1 MRRTAARP
9 TRWDDRGEIAAN
21 TAIFVLVILLLFVVL
36 QFGLWFYGREV
47 AAAAA
52 QHAVDAARVE
62 NGSAAMGEATANQYL
77 GQVGGLPDA
86 TVSVTRTSE
95 TVTATVHGQAVSIVG
110 FIDPPITVTVTAPV
124 ERVVG

>member
-1 MRRTAARP
+1 
-9 TRWDDRGEIAAN
+9 
-21 TAIFVLVILLLFVVL
+21 VL

-62 NGSAAMGEATANQYL
+62 NGSAATGEATANQYL

-86 TVSVTRTSE
+86 TVTVTRTSE
-95 TVTATVHGQAVSIVG
+95 TVTATVQAQAVSIVG
-110 FIDPPITVTVTAPV
+110 FIDPPIRVTVTAPV

>member
-1 MRRTAARP
+1 VRRSAARRH
-9 TRWDDRGEIAAN
+9 RWDDRGEIAAN

-52 QHAVDAARVE
+52 QHAADAARVE
-62 NGSAAMGEATANQYL
+62 NGSAAAGEAIADQYL
-77 GQVGGLPDA
+77 GQVGGLPSA
-86 TVSVTRTSE
+86 TVTVARTSE
-95 TVTATVHGQAVSIVG
+95 TVTARVDGEAVSIVG

>member
-1 MRRTAARP
+1 MGRTAPR
-9 TRWDDRGEIAAN
+9 RLRDDRGEIAAN
-21 TAIFVLVILLLFVVL
+21 TAIFVLVILLLFVAL

-62 NGSAAMGEATANQYL
+62 TGSSALGEATANQYL
-77 GQVGGLPDA
+77 SQVGGLRDSSVNVTRSA
-86 TVSVTRTSE
+86 TSVTAVVS
-95 TVTATVHGQAVSIVG
+95 GQSVSIVG

>member
-1 MRRTAARP
+1 MRRTAARR

-86 TVSVTRTSE
+86 TVNVTRTSE

-110 FIDPPITVTVTAPV
+110 FIDPPITVTVTASV

>member
-95 TVTATVHGQAVSIVG
+95 TVTVTVHGQAVSIVG

>member
-1 MRRTAARP
+1 VRRSAARRR
-9 TRWDDRGEIAAN
+9 RWDDRGEIAAN

-62 NGSAAMGEATANQYL
+62 NGSAAAGEATADQYL
-77 GQVGGLPDA
+77 GQVGGLPSA
-86 TVSVTRTSE
+86 TVTVTRTSE
-95 TVTATVHGQAVSIVG
+95 TVTARIDAQAVSIVG

>member
-1 MRRTAARP
+1 MRRTAACR

-86 TVSVTRTSE
+86 TVTVTRTSE
-95 TVTATVHGQAVSIVG
+95 TVTATVHAQAVSIVG

>member
-1 MRRTAARP
+1 MGRTAPR
-9 TRWDDRGEIAAN
+9 RLRDDRGEIAAN
-21 TAIFVLVILLLFVVL
+21 TAIFVLVILLLFVAL

-62 NGSAAMGEATANQYL
+62 TGSSALGEATANQYL
-77 GQVGGLPDA
+77 AQVGGLPESS
-86 TVSVTRTSE
+86 VSVTRTATS
-95 TVTATVHGQAVSIVG
+95 VTAVVSGHSVSIVG

>member
-1 MRRTAARP
+1 MRRTAARR

-62 NGSAAMGEATANQYL
+62 NGSAAVGEATANQYL

-86 TVSVTRTSE
+86 TVNVTRTSE

-110 FIDPPITVTVTAPV
+110 FIDPPITVTVTASV

>member
-77 GQVGGLPDA
+77 GQVGGLPGA

-95 TVTATVHGQAVSIVG
+95 TVTATVQGQAVSIVG
-110 FIDPPITVTVTAPV
+110 FIDPPITVTVTAPA

>member
-1 MRRTAARP
+1 VGRTAPR
-9 TRWDDRGEIAAN
+9 RLRRDDRGEIAAN
-21 TAIFVLVILLLFVVL
+21 TAIFVLVILLLFVAL

-62 NGSAAMGEATANQYL
+62 SGSSALGEATANQYL
-77 GQVGGLPDA
+77 AQVGGFRESSV
-86 TVSVTRTSE
+86 TVTRTS
-95 TVTATVHGQAVSIVG
+95 TSVTAVVSGQAVSIVG

>member
-1 MRRTAARP
+1 MGRTAPR
-9 TRWDDRGEIAAN
+9 RLRDDRGEIAAN
-21 TAIFVLVILLLFVVL
+21 TAIFVLVILLLFVAL

-62 NGSAAMGEATANQYL
+62 TGSSALGEATADQYL
-77 GQVGGLPDA
+77 SQVGGLRDSS
-86 TVSVTRTSE
+86 VSVTRSSTS
-95 TVTATVHGQAVSIVG
+95 VTAVVSGQSVSIVG

>member
-1 MRRTAARP
+1 MGRTAPR
-9 TRWDDRGEIAAN
+9 RLRRDDRGEIAAN

-77 GQVGGLPDA
+77 GQVGGLPGA

>member
-1 MRRTAARP
+1 MGRTAVRRH
-9 TRWDDRGEIAAN
+9 RWDDRGEIAAN

-62 NGSAAMGEATANQYL
+62 TGSAAMGEATA
-77 GQVGGLPDA
+77 
-86 TVSVTRTSE
+86 E
-95 TVTATVHGQAVSIVG
+95 TVTAQVQGHAVSIVG
-110 FIDPPITVTVTAPV
+110 FLDPPITVTVTAPV

>member
-86 TVSVTRTSE
+86 TVTVTRTSE
-95 TVTATVHGQAVSIVG
+95 TVTATVHAQAVSIVG

>member
-1 MRRTAARP
+1 MRRTAAPP

-86 TVSVTRTSE
+86 TVDVTRTSE

-110 FIDPPITVTVTAPV
+110 FIDPPITVTVTASV
-124 ERVVG
+124 ERVVE

>member
-62 NGSAAMGEATANQYL
+62 SGSAAMGEATANQYL

-95 TVTATVHGQAVSIVG
+95 TVTVTVHGQAVSIVG

>member
-1 MRRTAARP
+1 MGRTAPR
-9 TRWDDRGEIAAN
+9 RRRDDRGEIAAN
-21 TAIFVLVILLLFVVL
+21 TAIFVLVILLLFVAL

-62 NGSAAMGEATANQYL
+62 TGSSALGEATANQYL
-77 GQVGGLPDA
+77 SQVGGLRDS
-86 TVSVTRTSE
+86 SVTVTRSATS
-95 TVTATVHGQAVSIVG
+95 VTAVVSGQSVPIVG

>member
-62 NGSAAMGEATANQYL
+62 NGSAAMGEATGNQYL
-77 GQVGGLPDA
+77 DQVGGLPDA
-86 TVSVTRTSE
+86 TVSVSRTSE
-95 TVTATVHGQAVSIVG
+95 TVTATVRGQAVSIVG

>member
-1 MRRTAARP
+1 MGRTAPR
-9 TRWDDRGEIAAN
+9 RLRDDRGEIAAN

>member
-1 MRRTAARP
+1 MRRSAAPRH
-9 TRWDDRGEIAAN
+9 RWDDRGEIAAN

-62 NGSAAMGEATANQYL
+62 NGSAAAGEATADQYL
-77 GQVGGLPDA
+77 GQVGGLPSA
-86 TVSVTRTSE
+86 TVTVTRTSE
-95 TVTATVHGQAVSIVG
+95 TVTARIDAQAVSIVG

>member
-1 MRRTAARP
+1 MRWTAARRH
-9 TRWDDRGEIAAN
+9 RWDDRGEVAAN
-21 TAIFVLVILLLFVVL
+21 AVIFVFVLLLLFVVL

-62 NGSAAMGEATANQYL
+62 NGSAATGEATANEYL

-86 TVSVTRTSE
+86 TVSVTRTAE
-95 TVTATVHGQAVSIVG
+95 EVTATVDAHAVSIVS
-110 FIDPPITVTVTAPV
+110 FIDPPIEVTITAPV

>member
-1 MRRTAARP
+1 MGRTAARRH
-9 TRWDDRGEIAAN
+9 RWDDRGEIAAN

-62 NGSAAMGEATANQYL
+62 TGSAAMGEATANQYL

-86 TVSVTRTSE
+86 SVSVTRTAE
-95 TVTATVHGQAVSIVG
+95 TVTAQVHGHAVSIVG
-110 FIDPPITVTVTAPV
+110 FLDPPITVTVTAPV

>member
-1 MRRTAARP
+1 MGRTAPR
-9 TRWDDRGEIAAN
+9 RLRRDDCGEIAAN
-21 TAIFVLVILLLFVVL
+21 TAIFVLVILLLFVAL

-62 NGSAAMGEATANQYL
+62 SGSSALGEATANQYL
-77 GQVGGLPDA
+77 TQVGGLRESSV
-86 TVSVTRTSE
+86 TVTRTS
-95 TVTATVHGQAVSIVG
+95 TSVTAVVSGQSVSIVG
-110 FIDPPITVTVTAPV
+110 FIDPPITVTITAPV

>member
-1 MRRTAARP
+1 MGRTAPGCLR
-9 TRWDDRGEIAAN
+9 RDDRGEIAAN

-62 NGSAAMGEATANQYL
+62 TGSSAMGAATANQYL
-77 GQVGGLPDA
+77 AQVGGLEDPSV
-86 TVSVTRTSE
+86 TVTRTDTS
-95 TVTATVHGQAVSIVG
+95 VTAVVSGQSVSIVG
-110 FIDPPITVTVTAPV
+110 FIDPPITVRVTAPV

>member
-1 MRRTAARP
+1 MRRTAAHP

-77 GQVGGLPDA
+77 GQVGGLPGA

-95 TVTATVHGQAVSIVG
+95 TVTATVQGEAVSIVG